1 MKKLHIQ
8 SVEETNPNPGIRLD
22 GLDSTIRVKAKYAV
36 FIASARDGGAEETLT
51 DIKDDDLMLLE
62 FEDGIFIWTRVDQ
75 FALDFP
81 ESKSRG
87 GDANT
92 LEIPRQLQL
101 GDHNRGVSEWLLK
114 SLKIFDID
122 PVSKTATGI
131 GKMVEKGLDRPPGLY
146 RCTTNLNPPKE
157 AKHLLKLEVPGEK
170 LDGSKPMLLFIHGTA
185 SSSSGSFG
193 DLWSTAPN
201 KHLAG
206 LQHYFGKHIYAFEH
220 RTLTESPIKNAID
233 LVKELHALAHK
244 SDSTKPLQIH
254 MASHSRG
261 GLVAELLARVDVGKD
276 EEPISDREIKQYA
289 MAGAEYNKQVGQ
301 LKELCK
307 LLDARIERGEFKGE
321 RKFSIHRFV
330 RTACPAR
337 GTTLASGRLDRWL
350 TVILNVIGS
359 IPLLQASSVYDA
371 FSTFTLAVV
380 KQRTEPKDL
389 PGLEAQMPASPLVR
403 MLNLSS
409 SVVNAD
415 LSVISGDVEADTL
428 WGKLKYLIPDLYYR
442 QDHDLVVNTRSMTGG
457 TRRKENHARKFFDQG
472 PGVNHFQY
480 FSNDTT
486 AKMLVDGLLR
496 AERDNAGFTPISQKQ
511 ELLRSRAARVKG
523 DKPIVFVLPGIMG
536 SHLQVNENRIW
547 LDMLDIATG
556 GMRRLKIDSS
566 GVSAESLVSS
576 TYADLVEFLEQQE
589 NDVIPYPYDWRL
601 PISTEAGRFA
611 RDLETKLQLAE
622 EHKQPLHIIA
632 HSMGGLVARM
642 AFALNPDLWDRLV
655 GCKGRLLML
664 GTPHKGSHVITR
676 ALVGQEKMVKY
687 LALVDFRHS
696 QKELLKILSAFP
708 GILQLLPFKH
718 GAPDMM
724 EIGTW
729 KKLADADG
737 SGWIT
742 PTKQS
747 LDETKSFWNKIGKFK
762 MNHERMLYIA
772 GKAPATPMDVKL
784 VSSKGGAQKIVF
796 MATAKGDGRV
806 TWESGI
812 PSNIRC
818 WYANTSHGSLAD
830 HNKAF
835 SGFLELLQSGDTG
848 NPYLSSEPIVE
859 RGETEKPFPMPV
871 DEHVD
876 MLPDEEMLFDSI
888 LGAERKTQKTVAPS
902 PLKIVISHGNL
913 CYASNTLALGHYRD
927 DQIVSAEGYV
937 NQLFDN
943 RLRKRMLLGLYP
955 GPLNTAEIIKNPKPL
970 PARPEAALI
979 IGLGEMGALTRR
991 TLAETYC
998 YAALQYAISI
1008 SERHAG
1014 KANLPA
1020 SAQELKLS
1028 SLLIGTGSGG
1038 ISIEDSLQAMTSGL
1052 IKANKQLQ
1060 QMDCEGYRFVEIEF
1074 VERWEDI
1081 ANAAAHAMCI
1091 LDEDASLHGQVFF
1104 EKALTLAHGKGKAG
1118 AKVKKI
1124 AGARTRVTFD
1134 ESAGWWRRMQIQHID
1149 KDNSLRFNT
1158 LTDKART
1165 EVSLQAID
1173 LAQVDTFIEQSM
1185 RSTYDDPDISKT
1197 LFEMLVPHQLKE
1209 QSLNLN
1215 DHVLILNE
1223 KAARYPWEL
1232 LQDRWANKNH
1242 SATTAE
1248 SLPMSVEFGM
1258 IRQLESVT
1266 FRASPV
1272 TRGDK
1277 ALVIGNPLGNRDEFP
1292 ELPGAESEAATVRA
1306 MLNSRNQHVTEVL
1319 GRDSKTD
1326 ARRVILAL
1334 HADSYRI
1341 MHFAGHGVYDYE
1353 LNGDSKSCDLCGQK
1367 VPATTRVTGM
1377 VIGDNS
1383 FLTPANIKSIRFV
1396 PELVFINCCHLGREE
1411 GIPRF
1416 ENPHKLAANLATEF
1430 IRMGVKAVIAAG
1442 WAVNDRAA
1450 ETFANTFYSLMLD
1463 GRHFGDAVR
1472 DARKATYLQHHGTN
1486 TWGAYQCYGNPDFQ
1500 LKLAGKPGSHS
1511 YKEEA
1516 VSETELASKIDHIG
1530 NDAKISGADI
1540 HGLHKKLKSLE
1551 KRIPDHWM
1559 NKDVHEALGRAYGE
1573 LGALRKATDHYKAA
1587 LDDTKSSVSL
1597 QTIEQ
1602 LVNLQA
1608 KLAVKQWQDGSPE
1621 ADQPAATKLVNE
1633 SIGMMKDLLKFGE
1646 SSERLSILAS
1656 AYKRK
1661 AWITT
1666 GNTRIAAL
1674 RRMQEY
1680 YRKACDSAPG
1690 DNYPLYNY
1698 LTAEMIVEWRKNKGK
1713 SEHELQQRV
1722 KLLAASVTGHEHQKD
1737 FWKLVEYADYQLLK
1751 SLVLGKTRKH
1761 MHEIIISPY
1770 SIAKKRAGSPRE
1782 FSSVTEHIEFL
1793 ALMAQSQI
1801 TDRKRMIET
1810 VNALREILNTLS
1822 SEQITNETTIS
1833 KKSA

>member
-8 SVEETNPNPGIRLD
+8 GVEETNTNPDIMLEGVD
-22 GLDSTIRVKAKYAV
+22 NTIRIKAKYEV
-36 FIASARDGGAEETLT
+36 SIASARDAGAEETLT
-51 DIKDDDLMLLE
+51 DIKSDDVMLLE

-75 FALDFP
+75 FEEDFP

-101 GDHNRGVSEWLLK
+101 GDHNRGISEWLLK

-146 RCTTNLNPPKE
+146 RCTINPNPPKD
-157 AKHLLKLEVPGEK
+157 AKHLLRLEVPGEK
-170 LDGSKPMLLFIHGTA
+170 LEGSKPMLLFIHGTA

-193 DLWSTAPN
+193 DLWSTSPN
-201 KHLAG
+201 QHLTR
-206 LQHYFGKHIYAFEH
+206 LQHYFGKHIYALEH

-233 LVKELHALAHK
+233 LVKELHALADNP
-244 SDSTKPLQIH
+244 DSPKPLQIS

-261 GLVAELLARVDVGKD
+261 GLVAELLARVDVGKE

-289 MAGAEYNKQVGQ
+289 MAGTDYNKQVEQ

-307 LLDARIERGEFKGE
+307 LLDARIERGDSKGE

-350 TVILNVIGS
+350 TVILNVIGT
-359 IPLLQASSVYDA
+359 IPLLKASSVYDA
-371 FSTFTLAVV
+371 FSSFTLAVV
-380 KQRTEPKDL
+380 KERTDPQDL

-403 MLNLSS
+403 MLNLSR

-415 LSVISGDVEADTL
+415 LSVISGDVEADTF
-428 WGKLKYLIPDLYYR
+428 WGRLKYLIPDLYYR

-457 TRRKENHARKFFDQG
+457 TRRKENHAREFFDQG

-480 FSNDTT
+480 FSNDKT

-496 AERDNAGFTPISQKQ
+496 AEKDNAGFTPISEKPG
-511 ELLRSRAARVKG
+511 LLRSRAARIKG

-536 SHLQVNENRIW
+536 SHLQVNENRVW

-556 GMRRLKIDSS
+556 GMRRLKIDSN
-566 GVSAESLVSS
+566 GVSAESLVNSA
-576 TYADLVEFLEQQE
+576 YADLVRFLEQQAH
-589 NDVIPYPYDWRL
+589 DVIPYPYDWRL
-601 PISTEAGRFA
+601 PISREAGRFA
-611 RDLETKLQLAE
+611 HDLETKLQLAE
-622 EHKQPLHIIA
+622 EHNQPLHIIA

-642 AFALNPDLWDRLV
+642 AFALKPDLWGRLV

-664 GTPHKGSHVITR
+664 GTPHKGSHVIAR
-676 ALVGQEKMVKY
+676 ALIGQEKMVKY
-687 LALVDFRHS
+687 LALADFRHS
-696 QKELLKILSAFP
+696 QKGLLKIISAFP

-718 GAPDMM
+718 GVLDMLDM
-724 EIGTW
+724 GAW
-729 KKLADADG
+729 KTLADADG
-737 SGWIT
+737 SGWIA
-742 PTKQS
+742 PTKQG
-747 LDETKSFWNKIGKFK
+747 LDETKSFWKKISEFK
-762 MNHERMLYIA
+762 MNHEHMLYVA
-772 GKAPATPMDVKL
+772 GKAPATPMDVK
-784 VSSKGGAQKIVF
+784 VTSSRRGRQKIVF
-796 MATAKGDGRV
+796 LATAKGDGRV

-818 WYANTSHGSLAD
+818 WYANTSHGNLAD
-830 HNKAF
+830 HKKAF
-835 SGFLELLQSGDTG
+835 SGFLELLQSGDTS
-848 NPYLSSEPIVE
+848 NQYLSSEPIIE
-859 RGETEKPFPMPV
+859 RGEIEKPFPMPTE
-871 DEHVD
+871 EHVD
-876 MLPDEEMLFDSI
+876 MLPDEEMIFDSI
-888 LGAERKTQKTVAPS
+888 FGVERKTEKSVASS

-913 CYASNTLALGHYRD
+913 CYASNTLALGHYPD
-927 DQIVSAEGYV
+927 DLIVSAEGYV

-955 GPLNTAEIIKNPKPL
+955 GPLNTAEIINNPRPL

-998 YAALQYAISI
+998 YAALQYAISV
-1008 SERHAG
+1008 SEKHAG
-1014 KANLPA
+1014 EADLSS

-1038 ISIEDSLQAMTSGL
+1038 ISIEDSLQAMTRGL

-1060 QMDCEGYRFVEIEF
+1060 QMNCGDYRFVELEF
-1074 VERWEDI
+1074 VESWEDI

-1091 LDEDASLHGQVFF
+1091 LDEDASIHGQVVF
-1104 EKALTLAHGKGKAG
+1104 EKALTLGHGKGKAG
-1118 AKVKKI
+1118 AKVNTI

-1134 ESAGWWRRMQIQHID
+1134 ESAGWWRRLQIQHDD

-1173 LAQVDTFIEQSM
+1173 LAQVDTFIEQSI

-1197 LFEMLVPHQLKE
+1197 LFEMLVPRRLKE

-1232 LQDRWANKNH
+1232 LQDRWANKKQ

-1272 TRGDK
+1272 TRGNK

-1341 MHFAGHGVYDYE
+1341 MHFAGHGVYNYE
-1353 LNGDSKSCDLCGQK
+1353 LNSDSKNCDLCGQK
-1367 VPATTRVTGM
+1367 VPTTTRVTGM
-1377 VIGDNS
+1377 LIGDNS

-1411 GIPRF
+1411 GIPRL

-1450 ETFANTFYSLMLD
+1450 ETFANTFYSLMLE

-1472 DARKATYLQHHGTN
+1472 DARKATYLQHHGSN

-1500 LKLAGKPGSHS
+1500 LKLAGKSESHS

-1530 NDAKISGADI
+1530 NDAIISGADI
-1540 HGLHKKLKSLE
+1540 HGLRKKLESLE
-1551 KRIPDHWM
+1551 ERVPDHWM
-1559 NKDVHEALGRAYGE
+1559 NKNVHEALGRAYGE

-1587 LDDTKSSVSL
+1587 LDDRKSSVSL

-1602 LVNLQA
+1602 LVSLQT
-1608 KLAVKQWQDGSPE
+1608 KLAVKRWQDGSPE
-1621 ADQPAATKLVNE
+1621 PDQPASTELVNA
-1633 SIGMMKDLLKFGE
+1633 SIEMMKDLLKFGE
-1646 SSERLSILAS
+1646 SGERLSILAS

-1661 AWITT
+1661 AWVTT

-1674 RRMQEY
+1674 KRMEKH
-1680 YRKACDSAPG
+1680 YREASESAPG
-1690 DNYPLYNY
+1690 DTYSLLNY
-1698 LTAEMIVEWRKNKGK
+1698 LTAKTVVGWRKNRGK
-1713 SEHELQQRV
+1713 SEEQLQQEV
-1722 KLLAASVTGHEHQKD
+1722 KALAASVTGSERQRD
-1737 FWKLVEYADYQLLK
+1737 FWDLVRLADSLFLK
-1751 SLVLGKTRKH
+1751 SLVCG
-1761 MHEIIISPY
+1761 EIPADQHAIISHY
-1770 SIAKKRAGSPRE
+1770 STAKKRAGSPRE
-1782 FSSVTEHIEFL
+1782 SNSVTEHIEFL

-1801 TDRKRMIET
+1801 TDHKRKIET
-1810 VNALREILNTLS
+1810 VNSLRKILTTLS
-1822 SEQITNETTIS
+1822 SEL
-1833 KKSA
+1833 

>member
-8 SVEETNPNPGIRLD
+8 SVEETNSNPVIRFE
-22 GLDSTIRVKAKYAV
+22 GVDSAIKVKAKYEV
-36 FIASARDGGAEETLT
+36 FIASARDAGAEETLT
-51 DIKDDDLMLLE
+51 DIRDDDVMLLE

-75 FALDFP
+75 FEEDFP

-122 PVSKTATGI
+122 PVSKTAAGI

-146 RCTTNLNPPKE
+146 RCTTNSNPGKD
-157 AKHLLKLEVPGEK
+157 AKHLLKLEVPEEK
-170 LDGSKPMLLFIHGTA
+170 PDGSKPMLLFIHGTA
-185 SSSSGSFG
+185 SSTSGSFG
-193 DLWSTAPN
+193 DLWSTTPN
-201 KHLAG
+201 KHLSR
-206 LQHYFGKHIYAFEH
+206 LQHYFGKHIYALEH
-220 RTLTESPIKNAID
+220 RTLTQSPIKNAID
-233 LVKELHALAHK
+233 LVKELHALADN
-244 SDSTKPLQIH
+244 SNSPKPLHIH
-254 MASHSRG
+254 MVSHSRG

-276 EEPISDREIKQYA
+276 EEPVSDKEIKQYA
-289 MAGAEYNKQVGQ
+289 MAGTDYNKQVEQ
-301 LKELCK
+301 LEELCK
-307 LLDARIERGEFKGE
+307 LLDARIERGKSKGE
-321 RKFSIHRFV
+321 RKFCIHRFV

-350 TVILNVIGS
+350 SVILNVIGN
-359 IPLLQASSVYDA
+359 IPLLKASSVYDA

-380 KQRTEPKDL
+380 KERTDPKEL

-409 SVVNAD
+409 TVVNAD
-415 LSVISGDVEADTL
+415 LAVISGDVEADTF

-457 TRRKENHARKFFDQG
+457 TRRKENHARNFFDQG
-472 PGVNHFQY
+472 ADVNHFQY
-480 FSNDTT
+480 FYNDKT
-486 AKMLVDGLLR
+486 AKVLVDGLLR
-496 AERDNAGFTPISQKQ
+496 AEKDNAGFTPILEKPG
-511 ELLRSRAARVKG
+511 LLLSRAARIKG
-523 DKPIVFVLPGIMG
+523 DKAIVFVLPGIMG
-536 SHLQVNENRIW
+536 SHLQVNENRVW

-576 TYADLVEFLEQQE
+576 AYADLVEFLEQQE
-589 NDVIPYPYDWRL
+589 HDVIPYPYDWRL

-611 RDLETKLQLAE
+611 HDLDKKLQLAE

-642 AFALNPDLWDRLV
+642 AFALNPGLWNRLV

-687 LALVDFRHS
+687 LSLVDFRHS
-696 QKELLKILSAFP
+696 QKGLLKIISAFP

-718 GAPDMM
+718 GVLDMM
-724 EIGTW
+724 DMDAW
-729 KKLADADG
+729 KMLADADG

-742 PTKQS
+742 PTRQG
-747 LDETKSFWNKIGKFK
+747 LDETKSFWEKISQFK
-762 MNHERMLYIA
+762 MNHEHMLYIA
-772 GKAPATPMDVKL
+772 GKAPATPMDVMV
-784 VSSKGGAQKIVF
+784 VSSESDRQEIVF
-796 MATAKGDGRV
+796 LATAKGDGRV

-818 WYANTSHGSLAD
+818 WYANTSHGNLAD
-830 HNKAF
+830 HKKAF
-835 SGFLELLQSGDTG
+835 SGFLELLQSGDTS
-848 NPYLSSEPIVE
+848 NQYLSSEPIFE
-859 RGETEKPFPMPV
+859 RGETEKPFPMPTE
-871 DEHVD
+871 EHVD

-888 LGAERKTQKTVAPS
+888 LGVERKTEKTEVIT

-955 GPLNTAEIIKNPKPL
+955 GPLNTAEIINNPKPF

-991 TLAETYC
+991 TLAEAYC
-998 YAALQYAISI
+998 HAALQYAISI
-1008 SERHAG
+1008 SEKHAG
-1014 KANLPA
+1014 EADLSS

-1028 SLLIGTGSGG
+1028 SLLIGTGAGG
-1038 ISIEDSLQAMTSGL
+1038 ITIEDSLQAMTSGL

-1060 QMDCEGYRFVEIEF
+1060 QMDCGDYRFVELEF
-1074 VERWEDI
+1074 VESWEDI

-1091 LDEDASLHGQVFF
+1091 LDEDASLHGQVVF
-1104 EKALTLAHGKGKAG
+1104 EKALTLGHGKGKAG
-1118 AKVKKI
+1118 AKVKTI
-1124 AGARTRVTFD
+1124 AGAKTRVTFD
-1134 ESAGWWRRMQIQHID
+1134 ESAGWWRRLQIQHID

-1173 LAQVDTFIEQSM
+1173 LAQVDTFIEQSI

-1232 LQDRWANKNH
+1232 LQDRWANK
-1242 SATTAE
+1242 SQASTTAE

-1272 TRGDK
+1272 TRGNK

-1292 ELPGAESEAATVRA
+1292 ELPGAESEAVTVRA

-1319 GRDSKTD
+1319 GRESKTD
-1326 ARRVILAL
+1326 ARRVIHAL

-1341 MHFAGHGVYDYE
+1341 MHFAGHGVYDYA
-1353 LNGDSKSCDLCGQK
+1353 LDSSSKSCDLCGQE
-1367 VPATTRVTGM
+1367 VPARTTVTGM

-1411 GIPRF
+1411 GIPRL

-1450 ETFANTFYSLMLD
+1450 ETFANTFYSLMLE

-1472 DARKATYLQHHGTN
+1472 NARKATYLQHHGSN

-1500 LKLAGKPGSHS
+1500 LKLSGKSENHS

-1516 VSETELASKIDHIG
+1516 VSETELASKVDHIG

-1540 HGLHKKLKSLE
+1540 HGLCKKLESLQE
-1551 KRIPDHWM
+1551 RIPDHWM

-1573 LGALRKATDHYKAA
+1573 LGVLRKATSHYKAA
-1587 LDDTKSSVSL
+1587 LNDRRSSVSL

-1602 LVNLQA
+1602 LVSLQTR
-1608 KLAVKQWQDGSPE
+1608 LAVEQWQNGSSEP
-1621 ADQPAATKLVNE
+1621 DQQTPTELVNE
-1633 SIGMMKDLLKFGE
+1633 SIDMMKDLLKFGK
-1646 SSERLSILAS
+1646 SAQRLSILAS

-1661 AWITT
+1661 AWVTT
-1666 GNTRIAAL
+1666 GNRRIAAL
-1674 RRMQEY
+1674 KRMQEY
-1680 YRKACDSAPG
+1680 YREACESAPE
-1690 DNYPLYNY
+1690 DAYSLLNYF
-1698 LTAEMIVEWRKNKGK
+1698 TAKTVVGWRKNRGK
-1713 SEHELQQRV
+1713 SGEKLQHEV
-1722 KLLAASVTGHEHQKD
+1722 KTLAASVTGNEHHRD
-1737 FWKLVEYADYQLLK
+1737 FRSLVRFADSLLLK
-1751 SLVLGKTRKH
+1751 SLVCG
-1761 MHEIIISPY
+1761 EIPANQHAIISHY
-1770 SIAKKRAGSPRE
+1770 SIAKKHAGSPGK
-1782 FSSVTEHIEFL
+1782 FNSVTEHIEFL
-1793 ALMAQSQI
+1793 AVMAHSQI
-1801 TDRKRMIET
+1801 TDRKRKIET
-1810 VNALREILNTLS
+1810 VNSLRNILNALS
-1822 SEQITNETTIS
+1822 RYELDW
-1833 KKSA
+1833 

>member
-8 SVEETNPNPGIRLD
+8 GVEETNSNPGIRLE
-22 GLDSTIRVKAKYAV
+22 GVDSAIKVKAKYEV
-36 FIASARDGGAEETLT
+36 SIASARDGGAEETLT
-51 DIKDDDLMLLE
+51 NIKHDDLMLLE

-75 FALDFP
+75 FEEDFP
-81 ESKSRG
+81 ESTSRG

-122 PVSKTATGI
+122 PVGKTATAI

-146 RCTTNLNPPKE
+146 RCTINTNPGKE
-157 AKHLLKLEVPGEK
+157 AKHLLKLEVPEEK

-193 DLWSTAPN
+193 DLWSTSPN
-201 KHLAG
+201 KHLVR
-206 LQHYFGKHIYAFEH
+206 LQHYFGKHIYALEH

-233 LVKELHALAHK
+233 LVKELHTLADT
-244 SDSTKPLQIH
+244 SASPKPLQIH

-276 EEPISDREIKQYA
+276 EAPISDKELKQYV
-289 MAGAEYNKQVGQ
+289 MAGTNYTKQVAQ
-301 LKELCK
+301 LKQLCK
-307 LLDARIERGEFKGE
+307 LLDARIEEGEFKGD
-321 RKFSIHRFV
+321 RKFNIHRFV

-350 TVILNVIGS
+350 TVILNVIGT
-359 IPLLQASSVYDA
+359 IPLLKASNVYDA

-380 KQRTEPKDL
+380 KERTDPKEL
-389 PGLEAQMPASPLVR
+389 PGLEAQMPTSPLVR
-403 MLNLSS
+403 LLNLSN

-415 LSVISGDVEADTL
+415 LSVISGDVEADTM

-457 TRRKENHARKFFDQG
+457 TRRKEQQARKFFDQG
-472 PGVNHFQY
+472 PDVNHFQY
-480 FSNDTT
+480 FSNDKT

-496 AERDNAGFTPISQKQ
+496 AEKDTAGFTPIQ
-511 ELLRSRAARVKG
+511 EKPGLLRSRSAQIKG

-547 LDMLDIATG
+547 LDMLDIASG
-556 GMRRLKIDSS
+556 GMRRLKIDSND
-566 GVSAESLVSS
+566 VSAESLISS
-576 TYADLVEFLEQQE
+576 AYADLVRFLEQQH
-589 NDVIPYPYDWRL
+589 DVIPYPYDWRL

-611 RDLETKLQLAE
+611 HDLEKKLQLAE
-622 EHKQPLHIIA
+622 QHNQPLHIIA

-642 AFALNPDLWDRLV
+642 AFAMKPDLWGRLV

-676 ALVGQEKMVKY
+676 VLVGQEKMVKY
-687 LALVDFRHS
+687 LALADFGHS
-696 QKELLKILSAFP
+696 QKGLLKIISAFP

-718 GAPDMM
+718 GSQDMLDM
-724 EIGTW
+724 GIW
-729 KKLADADG
+729 KQLADADG
-737 SGWIT
+737 SGWVA
-742 PTKQS
+742 PTKKD
-747 LDETKSFWNKIGKFK
+747 LDEATSFWEKISEFK
-762 MNHERMLYIA
+762 MNHAHMLYVA
-772 GKAPATPMDVKL
+772 GKAPATPMDIKL
-784 VSSKGGAQKIVF
+784 VTSRSGEQKIVF
-796 MATAKGDGRV
+796 PATAKGDGRV

-818 WYANTSHGSLAD
+818 WYANASHGDLAD
-830 HNKAF
+830 HNKVF
-835 SGFLELLQSGDTG
+835 SGYLELLQSGNTG
-848 NPYLSSEPIVE
+848 NQHLSPEPIIE
-859 RGETEKPFPMPV
+859 RGETDKPFLMPIE
-871 DEHVD
+871 EHVD

-888 LGAERKTQKTVAPS
+888 LGAERKIETTEVTT

-927 DQIVSAEGYV
+927 DLIVSAEGYV

-955 GPLNTAEIIKNPKPL
+955 GPLNTAEIINNPKPF
-970 PARPEAALI
+970 PARPEAVLI

-991 TLAETYC
+991 SLAETYC
-998 YAALQYAISI
+998 YAALQYAISV
-1008 SERHAG
+1008 SEKHAG
-1014 KANLPA
+1014 EANLP
-1020 SAQELKLS
+1020 SSVQELRLS
-1028 SLLIGTGSGG
+1028 SLLIGTGAGG
-1038 ISIEDSLQAMTSGL
+1038 ISIEDSLHAMTRGL
-1052 IKANKQLQ
+1052 IKANQQLQ
-1060 QMDCEGYRFVEIEF
+1060 QMDCDNFRFVELEF
-1074 VERWEDI
+1074 VESWEDI
-1081 ANAAAHAMCI
+1081 ANAAAHALCI
-1091 LDEDASLHGQVFF
+1091 LDEDASIHGQVVF
-1104 EKALTLAHGKGKAG
+1104 EKALSLGHGKGNSG
-1118 AKVKKI
+1118 AKVNKI
-1124 AGARTRVTFD
+1124 AGARARVTFD
-1134 ESAGWWRRMQIQHID
+1134 ESAGWWRRLQISHID

-1165 EVSLQAID
+1165 EISLQAID

-1197 LFEMLVPHQLKE
+1197 LFEMLLPHQLKE

-1215 DHVLILNE
+1215 DHVLVLNE

-1232 LQDRWANKNH
+1232 LQNRWANK
-1242 SATTAE
+1242 SQTSTTAE

-1258 IRQLESVT
+1258 IRQLESET

-1272 TRGDK
+1272 TRGNK
-1277 ALVIGNPLGNRDEFP
+1277 ALVIGNPLGNSNDFP
-1292 ELPGAESEAATVRA
+1292 ELPGAESEAATVRS

-1341 MHFAGHGVYDYE
+1341 MHFAGHGVYNYAP
-1353 LNGDSKSCDLCGQK
+1353 NSDSESCDLCGQRI
-1367 VPATTRVTGM
+1367 PSSSRVTGM
-1377 VIGDNS
+1377 VIGDNN

-1411 GIPRF
+1411 GIPRLK
-1416 ENPHKLAANLATEF
+1416 NPHKLAANLATEF

-1463 GRHFGDAVR
+1463 GRHFGEAVR
-1472 DARKATYLQHHGTN
+1472 DARKATFLQHRGCN

-1500 LKLAGKPGSHS
+1500 LNLAGRAESHS

-1516 VSETELASKIDHIG
+1516 VSETELASKINNIA
-1530 NDAKISGADI
+1530 NDSKISGADI
-1540 HGLHKKLKSLE
+1540 PCLRKKLESLQE
-1551 KRIPDHWM
+1551 RIPDHWM
-1559 NKDVHEALGRAYGE
+1559 NKDVREALGLAFSE
-1573 LGALRKATDHYKAA
+1573 LGDLHKATDHYRAA
-1587 LDDTKSSVSL
+1587 LDDKNSSVSL

-1608 KLAVKQWQDGSPE
+1608 KLAVRQWQDGSPE
-1621 ADQPAATKLVNE
+1621 TDQHSPTELVNA

-1656 AYKRK
+1656 TYKRK

-1680 YRKACDSAPG
+1680 YRIASELAPG
-1690 DNYPLYNY
+1690 DSYPLYNY
-1698 LTAEMIVEWRKNKGK
+1698 LTAKMVVGWRKNGGK
-1713 SEHELQQRV
+1713 CEKQLQQEV
-1722 KLLAASVTGHEHQKD
+1722 AALAASVTGNEIQRD
-1737 FWKLVEYADYQLLK
+1737 FW
-1751 SLVLGKTRKH
+1751 SLVRFADCQFLKRLVCG
-1761 MHEIIISPY
+1761 EITTHQAVIISYY
-1770 SIAKKRAGSPRE
+1770 SIAKKRAGSPGE
-1782 FSSVTEHIEFL
+1782 FSCVTEHIDFL

-1801 TDRKRMIET
+1801 THRGRKRKTM
-1810 VNALREILNTLS
+1810 NSLREILNSLT
-1822 SEQITNETTIS
+1822 SEHQES
-1833 KKSA
+1833 VRE

>member
-8 SVEETNPNPGIRLD
+8 NVGERNSNPVISLE
-22 GLDSTIRVKAKYAV
+22 GLDSAIKVKAKYEV
-36 FIASARDGGAEETLT
+36 SITSARDAGEEETLT
-51 DIKDDDLMLLE
+51 DIKDDDVMLLE
-62 FEDGIFIWTRVDQ
+62 FEDGIFVWTRVDQ
-75 FALDFP
+75 FEEDFP

-122 PVSKTATGI
+122 PVSKTATSI

-146 RCTTNLNPPKE
+146 RCTTNPNPGKD
-157 AKHLLKLEVPGEK
+157 AKHLLKLEVPEEK

-193 DLWSTAPN
+193 DLWSTSPN
-201 KHLAG
+201 KHLIR
-206 LQHYFGKHIYAFEH
+206 LQRYFGKHIYALEH

-233 LVKELHALAHK
+233 LVKELHALTDK
-244 SDSTKPLQIH
+244 SDSPKPLQIH
-254 MASHSRG
+254 LASHSRG

-276 EEPISDREIKQYA
+276 EKPIPDKEIKQYA
-289 MAGAEYNKQVGQ
+289 MAGTDYKKQVEQ

-307 LLDARIERGEFKGE
+307 LLNARIERGGSKGE
-321 RKFSIHRFV
+321 RKFSIYRFV

-350 TVILNVIGS
+350 SVILNVIGT
-359 IPLLQASSVYDA
+359 IPLLKTSSVYDA
-371 FSTFTLAVV
+371 LSSFTLAVV
-380 KQRTEPKDL
+380 KERTEPKEL
-389 PGLEAQMPASPLVR
+389 PGLEAQMPTSPLVR
-403 MLNLSS
+403 MLNLSG

-415 LSVISGDVEADTL
+415 LSVISGDVEADTF

-457 TRRKENHARKFFDQG
+457 TRRKEDHARKFFDQG

-480 FSNDTT
+480 FNNEKTG
-486 AKMLVDGLLR
+486 KMLVDGLLR
-496 AERDNAGFTPISQKQ
+496 AEKDNAGFIPISEKQ
-511 ELLRSRAARVKG
+511 GLLRSRAARIKG

-547 LDMLDIATG
+547 LDMLDITTG
-556 GMRRLKIDSS
+556 GMKRLKIDSD
-566 GVSAESLVSS
+566 GVSAESLMGSA
-576 TYADLVEFLEQQE
+576 YADLVDFLEQQDH
-589 NDVIPYPYDWRL
+589 DVIPYPYDWRL
-601 PISTEAGRFA
+601 PISSEAERFA
-611 RDLETKLQLAE
+611 RDLEKKLQVAV
-622 EHKQPLHIIA
+622 EHKQPLYIIA

-642 AFALNPDLWDRLV
+642 AFALNPNLWDRLV

-664 GTPHKGSHVITR
+664 GTPHKGSHVIPR

-687 LALVDFRHS
+687 LALADFRHS
-696 QKELLKILSAFP
+696 QKELLKIISAFP
-708 GILQLLPFKH
+708 GVLQLLPFKH
-718 GAPDMM
+718 GTLDMM
-724 EIGTW
+724 DMDTW

-737 SGWIT
+737 SGWIE
-742 PTKQS
+742 PTKQR
-747 LDETKSFWNKIGKFK
+747 LDEAKSFWEKISKFK
-762 MNHERMLYIA
+762 MNHEHMLYVA
-772 GKAPATPMDVKL
+772 GKAPATPMDVKI
-784 VSSKGGAQKIVF
+784 VSSKGGRQKIVF
-796 MATAKGDGRV
+796 LATAKGDGRV

-830 HNKAF
+830 HNQAF
-835 SGFLELLQSGDTG
+835 SGFLELLQSGDTS
-848 NPYLSSEPIVE
+848 NHHLSPEPIVE
-859 RGETEKPFPMPV
+859 RGETEKPFPMPTE
-871 DEHVD
+871 EHVD

-888 LGAERKTQKTVAPS
+888 LCVARKTEITAATP
-902 PLKIVISHGNL
+902 PLKIIISHGNL

-955 GPLNTAEIIKNPKPL
+955 GPLNTAEIINNPKPF

-979 IGLGEMGALTRR
+979 VGLGEMGALTRR

-1008 SERHAG
+1008 SEKHAG
-1014 KANLPA
+1014 EANLSS

-1038 ISIEDSLQAMTSGL
+1038 ISIEDSLQAMTRGL
-1052 IKANKQLQ
+1052 IKANQQLQ
-1060 QMDCEGYRFVEIEF
+1060 QMDCGDYQFVELEF
-1074 VERWEDI
+1074 VESWEDI

-1091 LDEDASLHGQVFF
+1091 LDEDATIHGQVVF

-1118 AKVKKI
+1118 AKVNKI

-1134 ESAGWWRRMQIQHID
+1134 ETTGWWRRLQIQHID

-1173 LAQVDTFIEQSM
+1173 LAQVDTFIEQSI
-1185 RSTYDDPDISKT
+1185 RTTYDNPDISKT

-1232 LQDRWANKNH
+1232 LQDRWANKNRT
-1242 SATTAE
+1242 STAAE
-1248 SLPMSVEFGM
+1248 SMPMSVEFGM
-1258 IRQLESVT
+1258 IRQLESET

-1272 TRGDK
+1272 TRGNK
-1277 ALVIGNPLGNRDEFP
+1277 ALVIGNPLGNSGEFP

-1306 MLNSRNQHVTEVL
+1306 MLNSRHQHVTEVL

-1341 MHFAGHGVYDYE
+1341 MHFAGHGVYNYA
-1353 LNGDSKSCDLCGQK
+1353 LNSDSNNCDLCGQK
-1367 VPATTRVTGM
+1367 IPNTTRVTGM

-1411 GIPRF
+1411 GIPRL

-1463 GRHFGDAVR
+1463 GRHFGEAVR
-1472 DARKATYLQHHGTN
+1472 DARKATFLQHHGSN

-1500 LKLAGKPGSHS
+1500 LKLAGKSGGHS

-1516 VSETELASKIDHIG
+1516 VSEAELASKIDHIG

-1540 HGLHKKLKSLE
+1540 HGLRKNLGSLE
-1551 KRIPDHWM
+1551 EKIPDHWM

-1573 LGALRKATDHYKAA
+1573 LGALRKATEHYKAA
-1587 LDDTKSSVSL
+1587 LDDRKSSVSL

-1602 LVNLQA
+1602 LVNLQS
-1608 KLAVKQWQDGSPE
+1608 KMAVKQWQDGSSE
-1621 ADQPAATKLVNE
+1621 ADQPTPAELVNE
-1633 SIGMMKDLLKFGE
+1633 AIGMMNDLLKFGK
-1646 SSERLSILAS
+1646 SSERLSILGS
-1656 AYKRK
+1656 AYKCK

-1674 RRMQEY
+1674 KRMQEY
-1680 YRKACDSAPG
+1680 YREASESASGDS
-1690 DNYPLYNY
+1690 YPLYNY
-1698 LTAEMIVEWRKNKGK
+1698 LTARMIVEWRKNRGF
-1713 SEHELQQRV
+1713 SEEKLQREI
-1722 KLLAASVTGHEHQKD
+1722 KTLATSVTGYEHQKD
-1737 FWKLVEYADYQLLK
+1737 FWGLVRFADCQFLK
-1751 SLVLGKTRKH
+1751 RVVCG
-1761 MHEIIISPY
+1761 EISTHQRVIISYY
-1770 SIAKKRAGSPRE
+1770 SIVKKRAGSPRE
-1782 FSSVTEHIEFL
+1782 FSSITEHLEFL
-1793 ALMAQSQI
+1793 AQMAHSQI
-1801 TDRKRMIET
+1801 TDRKRKIET
-1810 VNALREILNTLS
+1810 VKSLKEILNALS
-1822 SEQITNETTIS
+1822 SEL
-1833 KKSA
+1833 